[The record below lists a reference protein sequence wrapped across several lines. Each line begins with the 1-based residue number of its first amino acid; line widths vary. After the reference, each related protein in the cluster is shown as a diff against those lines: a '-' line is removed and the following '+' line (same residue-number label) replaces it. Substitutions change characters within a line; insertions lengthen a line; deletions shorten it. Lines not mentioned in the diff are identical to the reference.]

1 MSELFYRTFQI
12 DRARINVEKR
22 EIDLSFSSE
31 TPVQRGHG
39 TAEVLD
45 HSTPGGA
52 DFSRLNAGGPL
63 LLNHDHEKLI
73 GAVVPGSAR
82 VDSDKVGRARVRFSK
97 GPLAQEIWTD
107 IADGIRNAVSVGYS
121 LGRAVSKSVKDGLE
135 LISYSF
141 VPHEISIVSMAADP
155 TVGIGRSAQFE
166 PTKNE
171 KNSFMPTTITAVEQ
185 PPLSKQAD
193 IILQLAETY
202 KMPIQDARAFI
213 REGRSADD
221 FQAHILRTR
230 YVGTPAVQVNDLNVG
245 LSRREL
251 DNYSLVRAINGFAEN
266 KRFEGLEWE
275 ASRAAEKRYGRSAP
289 GNGLIVPFDCLTH
302 RAQTAT
308 TLTGGGYTV
317 ATDVLGANFV
327 DLLRAKALV
336 TQLGAKTIGGL
347 VGDVTIPTL
356 SSDPSAS
363 WLTET
368 ATLSDTSST
377 FGQIL
382 MTPHRLGSSV
392 PISKQLLAQ
401 SSLDIEG
408 LIRRLLATVLGQG
421 FDLACIAG
429 TGAAGEPL
437 GIINTSGIGS
447 ITYGAA
453 TTWAKVVENE
463 TTLATANADQ
473 GNIAFLTS
481 PAVRGKWKTI
491 VKVTNQPVYL
501 WDDSTNRVN
510 GYAAFATSQVASD
523 KTIFGNWSD
532 VNIATWGDGM
542 DLVVDPFTL
551 AKSNQIQVT
560 VNLHGDVSVN
570 RPSSFVVS
578 TDSGAQ

>member
-1 MSELFYRTFQI
+1 MGE
-12 DRARINVEKR
+12 DE
-22 EIDLSFSSE
+22 
-31 TPVQRGHG
+31 
-39 TAEVLD
+39 
-45 HSTPGGA
+45 
-52 DFSRLNAGGPL
+52 
-63 LLNHDHEKLI
+63 
-73 GAVVPGSAR
+73 
-82 VDSDKVGRARVRFSK
+82 SDKVGRARVRFSK
-97 GPLAQEIWTD
+97 GPLATEIWSD
-107 IADGIRNAVSVGYS
+107 IVDGIRNAVSVGYS
-121 LGRAVSKSVKDGLE
+121 LGRGVSKSVKDGLE
-135 LISYSF
+135 LISYAF
-141 VPHEISIVSMAADP
+141 VPHEISVVSLAADP

-171 KNSFMPTTITAVEQ
+171 KNSSMHTQTITAVEQ

-193 IILQLAETY
+193 AILQLASTY
-202 KMPIQDARAFI
+202 KMPIADAREFI

-230 YVGTPAVQVNDLNVG
+230 YVGMPAVQTNDLNVG

-251 DNYSLVRAINGFAEN
+251 DNYSIVRAINNFAEN

-275 ASRAAEKRYGRSAP
+275 ASRAAEKKYGRSAP
-289 GNGLIVPFDCLTH
+289 GNGLIVPFDCLSH

-308 TLTGGGYTV
+308 TLTAGGYTV
-317 ATDVLGANFV
+317 GTDTLGANFV

-336 TQLGAKTIGGL
+336 TQLGAKMIGGL

-356 SSDPSAS
+356 ATDPAAS
-363 WLTET
+363 WVTET
-368 ATLSDTSST
+368 ATLSDTAGT

-382 MTPHRLGSSV
+382 MTPHRLGASV

-401 SSLDIEG
+401 SSLDVEG
-408 LIRRLLATVLGQG
+408 LIRRLLATILSQG
-421 FDLACIAG
+421 FDLAAIAG

-437 GIINTSGIGS
+437 GIINTSGVGS
-447 ITYGAA
+447 ITYSAA
-453 TTWAKVVENE
+453 ATWAKVVENE

-473 GNIAFLTS
+473 GSIALLTS

-491 VKVTNQPVYL
+491 VKVTNQPIYL
-501 WDDSTNRVN
+501 WDDTTNRVN
-510 GYAAFATSQVASD
+510 GYQAFATSQVASD

-560 VNLHGDVSVN
+560 VNLHGDISLN
-570 RPSSFVVS
+570 RPTSFVVS